1 MAESESSKASNLRI
15 KAKRVINKIGND
27 YLVVRNL
34 LGLACFALAFGLFI
48 SYAYVRG
55 DIVKTIVA
63 LMGLVILFLALGLVL
78 EFILKTVALEN
89 SPNVKRFS
97 AILSVNMLLG
107 LAAPLFIFNMVLW
120 GVVELFSQMH
130 NYGTVLCQIRF
141 GLVNFYYYNA
151 IFFQVNSFIKL
162 VIVSAFIMFIV
173 GGFVERY
180 WKK

>member
-1 MAESESSKASNLRI
+1 MAESQTSNLKL
-15 KAKRVINKIGND
+15 KARKVISKIGND

-34 LGLACFALAFGLFI
+34 LGLGCFALAFGLFI

-55 DIVKTIVA
+55 DIVKTLVA
-63 LMGLVILFLALGLVL
+63 LMGIVILFLALGLVL

-89 SPNVKRFS
+89 NPNVKRFS

-107 LAAPLFIFNMVLW
+107 LAAPLFIFNMILW
-120 GVVELFSQMH
+120 GVVELFAQMH

-141 GLVNFYYYNA
+141 GLVNFYYYNS
-151 IFFQVNSFIKL
+151 IFFQINSFLKL
-162 VIVSAFIMFIV
+162 VVVAAFVTFIV

>member
-1 MAESESSKASNLRI
+1 MAESQTSNLRTRAQRVI
-15 KAKRVINKIGND
+15 KRVSSD

-34 LGLACFALAFGLFI
+34 LGLSCFALAFGLFI
-48 SYAYVRG
+48 SYAYGKG

-63 LMGLVILFLALGLVL
+63 LMGIVIVFLSLGLIL
-78 EFILKTVALEN
+78 EFVLKTVALQN
-89 SPNVKRFS
+89 NLNVKRFS

-107 LAAPLFIFNMVLW
+107 LAAPLFILNMVLW
-120 GVVELFSQMH
+120 GVIELFAQMH
-130 NYGTVLCQIRF
+130 YYGTVLCQIRF

-151 IFFQVNSFIKL
+151 VFFQVNNFIK
-162 VIVSAFIMFIV
+162 IVVVTSFLLFIV